1 MPAFNTTTN
10 NYIFSTSTP
19 HTFDCFLRSGGAN
32 VSIYVNNSST
42 PSTLPSN
49 TNFNFIN
56 LSDVYYLRLSSSQNF
71 NLVCAY
77 QPTQKGQSQIVV
89 EATTTLPSDFINST
103 YLITGL
109 LIFGFIIFIGYLVFR
124 YIRF

>member
-1 MPAFNTTTN
+1 MPAFNITTN

-19 HTFDCFLRSGGAN
+19 QTFNCFLRSGGAN

-42 PSTLPSN
+42 PSILPSN

-56 LSDVYYLRLSSSQNF
+56 LSDVNYFRLNSGQNF

-77 QPTQKGQSQIVV
+77 QPTQKGQSQIIV

-109 LIFGFIIFIGYLVFR
+109 LIFGFITFIGYLVFR

>member
-1 MPAFNTTTN
+1 MASFNSTTN

-19 HTFDCFLRSGGAN
+19 NTFDCFLRSGGAN
-32 VSIYVNNSST
+32 VSVYVNNSST

-56 LSDVYYLRLSSSQNF
+56 LTDVNYFRLNSTQNF
-71 NLVCAY
+71 NLVCSY
-77 QPTQKGQSQIVV
+77 RQTQQNQGQIIVQ
-89 EATTTLPSDFINST
+89 ATTTLPSDFINSN
-103 YLITGL
+103 YLLIVL
-109 LIFGFIIFIGYLVFR
+109 LIFGLIMFIGSVIFK

>member
-10 NYIFSTSTP
+10 NYIFSSSTP
-19 HTFDCFLRSGGAN
+19 YTFDCFLRSGGAA
-32 VSIYVNNSST
+32 VSIYVNNSVN
-42 PSTLPSN
+42 PSSLPAN

-56 LSDVYYLRLSSSQNF
+56 LNDVGYLRFNSSQNF

-77 QPTQKGQSQIVV
+77 QPTQQNQIIV

-109 LIFGFIIFIGYLVFR
+109 LIFGFIIFIGSLVFR

>member
-1 MPAFNTTTN
+1 MPAFNITTN
-10 NYIFSTSTP
+10 NYIFSTDTP
-19 HTFDCFLRSGGAN
+19 QTFDCFLRSGGAN

-56 LSDVYYLRLSSSQNF
+56 LSDVNYFRLNSGQNF

-77 QPTQKGQSQIVV
+77 QPTQKGQSQIIV